1 MGSQESGERAGR
13 IWRKRNGGRREGM
26 QGDETSHCCSF
37 CAGLL
42 TPTSEDARSPAALD
56 SGVSHCILARD
67 QCSRPDQ
74 TPLIFSK
81 VFRLLL
87 ALVS

>member
-1 MGSQESGERAGR
+1 M
-13 IWRKRNGGRREGM
+13 GGRREGM
-26 QGDETSHCCSF
+26 RGDETGHCCSF

-42 TPTSEDARSPAALD
+42 TPTAEDARSPAALD

-67 QCSRPDQ
+67 QCSCPDQ

-81 VFRLLL
+81 VFRLL